1 MFNKEN
7 LGGQSNLIV
16 PLNTNYER
24 SEELYTAYN
33 ISNSNS
39 KSPGIRIVFPIVLT
53 CVRRVQIRQSVIGHF
68 VSPPSCP
75 ICAY

>member
-7 LGGQSNLIV
+7 LGGQGNLIV

-24 SEELYTAYN
+24 SEELLTVYT
-33 ISNSNS
+33 IS
-39 KSPGIRIVFPIVLT
+39 KSPGIRVLFPIILT
-53 CVRRVQIRQSVIGHF
+53 CVHRVHIQQSVIGHF